1 MNDVPVVSAGGRSL
15 NRKVAVITGGASG
28 IGAACTR
35 RFVAEGWAVVVNYFV
50 DSERAQAE
58 ALIAGAGGDVAGIV
72 VQGDV
77 SRDEDCRRIA
87 AAAVET
93 FGRIDVLIS
102 SAGTTRLVPHAKL
115 DDLTMDDFLR
125 TTSVN
130 TAGPFQIARA
140 CAPALTEGDGGAIV
154 IVSSYGAI
162 FGTGSSMAYAASK
175 GATNTLTMSLARV
188 LAPKVRVN
196 AVCPALSSDGF
207 VERLDPVLFKARAA
221 HQIERAPLKRI
232 GAPAD
237 VAADVWWLATGASM
251 ITGSVISLDCGL
263 HLNGDG

>member
-1 MNDVPVVSAGGRSL
+1 MISNA
-15 NRKVAVITGGASG
+15 RKVAVVTGGASG

-35 RFVAEGWAVVVNYFV
+35 RFVAEGWAVVVNYFL
-50 DSERAQAE
+50 DSEREQAE
-58 ALIAGAGGDVAGIV
+58 ALIADGAGIV

-87 AAAVET
+87 AAAVEA

-102 SAGTTRLVPHAKL
+102 SAGTTRLVPHAQL

-140 CAPALTEGDGGAIV
+140 CAPALLEGDGGAIV
-154 IVSSYGAI
+154 IVSSYGAV
-162 FGTGSSMAYAASK
+162 FGTGSSIAYAASK

-196 AVCPALSSDGF
+196 AVCPALISDGF
-207 VERLDPVLFKARAA
+207 VERLDPALFKARAA

-251 ITGSVISLDCGL
+251 ITGSVIALDCGL